1 MLWASESLLR
11 RHVYPSALFTV
22 SLESNTKSL
31 NRHVEVD
38 IAEKK
43 EGRLAVLCQLIF

>member
-11 RHVYPSALFTV
+11 RHVYPSALFTI

-31 NRHVEVD
+31 NRHVEVET
-38 IAEKK
+38 AEKK
-43 EGRLAVLCQLIF
+43 EDRLAVLFQLIF